1 MVVGDCAL
9 IPNRGTKRHSGP
21 QVEDGATF
29 WMHLVDHPVG
39 VRFARRWQQFCWQLQ
54 GEVSSA
60 GGHSTTL
67 WNGGSSILPRVSPA
81 AGLAT
86 TVRAWA
92 AAAPANRPA
101 TAQRRCSASAGIQR
115 PVLALALADEQ
126 AGRHH
131 VVAGPA
137 GLPGLAGCGQ
147 ARSCL
152 GSRLH
157 RLDRFAPARLRKV
170 SVGKQALRM
179 ATLGPVA
186 SWCRIW
192 RHSQN

>member
-1 MVVGDCAL
+1 
-9 IPNRGTKRHSGP
+9 
-21 QVEDGATF
+21 
-29 WMHLVDHPVG
+29 MHLIDHPVG
-39 VRFARRWQQFCWQLQ
+39 VRFAGRWQQFCWHLQ

-60 GGHSTTL
+60 GGHSTTS

-115 PVLALALADEQ
+115 PVPALALAGEP

-179 ATLGPVA
+179 ATLDPLA
-186 SWCRIW
+186 SWCRI
-192 RHSQN
+192 RDTFKIDGTFDGTFEKFLAKSQYS